1 MREQPSISP
10 RALKAVA
17 LLAMLWAV
25 GITLACLLDPWRLPA
40 KEPRDAL
47 IGRLHAVAHEEFA
60 GRRAAE
66 ERAESLAL
74 QLLSEQRENAGLRRV
89 LNDCIAR
96 LPDPEQ
102 EHTEQLNELRGRAGQ

>member
-1 MREQPSISP
+1 M
-10 RALKAVA
+10 A

-25 GITLACLLDPWRLPA
+25 GITLACLLDPWRLPE

-47 IGRLHAVAHEEFA
+47 IRRLHAVAHEEFA
-60 GRRAAE
+60 ARRAAQ
-66 ERAESLAL
+66 ERVEALAL